1 MNGEDCSSFL
11 LQDEAQVFLGR
22 GDNEIEYEVDAFKLG
37 STKNNFLNNDQ
48 SYRIH
53 LRQLW
58 GMIAGK
64 SAWSCWDNNWR
75 KGLNKYYYVQI
86 LLGLSYYEE

>member
-53 LRQLW
+53 LR
-58 GMIAGK
+58 
-64 SAWSCWDNNWR
+64 
-75 KGLNKYYYVQI
+75 
-86 LLGLSYYEE
+86 

>member
-11 LQDEAQVFLGR
+11 LQDEAQLFLER

-48 SYRIH
+48 RVIGSI
-53 LRQLW
+53 
-58 GMIAGK
+58 
-64 SAWSCWDNNWR
+64 WDSFGGW
-75 KGLNKYYYVQI
+75 
-86 LLGLSYYEE
+86 